1 MAWVSLLAVI
11 ILIFSFLGG
20 MKQGAVKQ
28 FFSLAVFIVAIPLA
42 GFSYRLIAIILS
54 FLPGENWENFIGF
67 FIDLALVS
75 VILHFIIFLPRKISQ
90 TIWRKGII
98 FRLVGGVLNFL
109 QAGMGLVVFT
119 LIIVAYPI
127 FSWLEKVVVGSSVL
141 AWLVE
146 QLGFIQTLL
155 PELFQQAA
163 TMVSLI

>member
-67 FIDLALVS
+67 FIALALVS

-90 TIWRKGII
+90 TIWRKGVI

-127 FSWLEKVVVGSSVL
+127 FNWLGQAVVGSSVL

-146 QLGFIQTLL
+146 RLSFVQALL